1 MSFQSANDP
10 FITYLL
16 ICKKFSASNIETM
29 ATMAMM
35 MMVAVGRERTEECK
49 TNT

>member
-16 ICKKFSASNIETM
+16 ICKKFSAFNIGTM
-29 ATMAMM
+29 ATMAL
-35 MMVAVGRERTEECK
+35 MMVVVGREKTVECK